1 MRRQRPNN
9 YPPAFVAVLDPR
21 QGDHVWFTRPS
32 YRQPRSV
39 SLIDRGVIR
48 ACSSG
53 AVVVQTRSTN
63 DGPILHIVPR
73 HSRHALIGESRHPER
88 EQATPP
94 ASPDQPPTINDK
106 E

>member
-1 MRRQRPNN
+1 M
-9 YPPAFVAVLDPR
+9 A
-21 QGDHVWFTRPS
+21 
-32 YRQPRSV
+32 
-39 SLIDRGVIR
+39 LIDQGVIR

-73 HSRHALIGESRHPER
+73 HALHSRVAEARQPELLR
-88 EQATPP
+88 VTPQP
-94 ASPDQPPTINDK
+94 SPGQPQPTNEK